1 MKNIE
6 DFLKIVDDF
15 FLRNEKH
22 LRYGQTVMNILA
34 EYDNK
39 KYLEIT
45 ASEFDCFFD
54 DSTVRLTLEKL
65 EKDWN
70 NNV

>member
-6 DFLKIVDDF
+6 DFLKIVDSF
-15 FLRNEKH
+15 FLDHKEH
-22 LRYGQTVMNILA
+22 LRYGQTIMNVLA
-34 EYDNK
+34 KYDNE

-45 ASEFDCFFD
+45 ASKFDCFYD
-54 DSTVRLTLEKL
+54 NSTVRLTLEKL